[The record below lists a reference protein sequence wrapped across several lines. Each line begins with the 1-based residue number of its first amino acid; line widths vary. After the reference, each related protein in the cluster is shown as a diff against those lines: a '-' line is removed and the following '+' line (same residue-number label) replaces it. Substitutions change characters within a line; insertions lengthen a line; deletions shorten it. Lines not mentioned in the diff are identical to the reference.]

1 MLARARGHFRVSQ
14 VSLDGQ
20 RKRGPARSL
29 GETQRDLT
37 PIPKGSDG
45 LQVVPSQSL
54 VLIMVY
60 FVH

>member
-29 GETQRDLT
+29 GET

-54 VLIMVY
+54 ILIMVY